1 MADFWAKRGTFQSKS
16 EYFLHKY
23 GHNLTFINGMC
34 LKFGRNV
41 QNGLENKN
49 MQEKSDKKSIMADF
63 WPKMDIFQSKSKNW
77 LQK

>member
-1 MADFWAKRGTFQSKS
+1 MADFWPKMDIFQSKS

-49 MQEKSDKKSIMADF
+49 MPEKFRLKIHNGGFLA
-63 WPKMDIFQSKSKNW
+63 KNGHFS
-77 LQK
+77 LKIDNFKQK